1 MEVSGSI
8 LSKEIKPINAVQYL
22 SKYTD
27 FIHIDIMDGKFV
39 KNKTYTISEV
49 IKLSKYTAK
58 KLDIHLMVKN
68 PIKYIDDLSF
78 LNINNITFH
87 YEAVKDIESVIE
99 HIKNMGI
106 KVGLAINPET
116 NVNEITKYLSSIDY
130 ILVMSVHPGESGQSF
145 IPSVTYKIDVLRKL
159 IDENSYN
166 CKISVDGGV
175 NETNIDLLKE
185 KKVDVIVSSSYL
197 LSGNTLNKV
206 KYIKESI

>member
-8 LSKEIKPINAVQYL
+8 LSKEIKPINAIEYL

-49 IKLSKYTAK
+49 IKLSKYTTK

-87 YEAVKDIESVIE
+87 YEAVKDIDYVINY
-99 HIKNMGI
+99 IKNMGI

-116 NVNEITKYLSSIDY
+116 NVTEITKYLSSVDY

-175 NETNIDLLKE
+175 NDTNIDLLKE

-197 LSGNTLNKV
+197 LNGNTLNKV